1 VRPRATSRSNRR
13 STSCPTNCR
22 STRSSCGYST
32 TRKFIRS
39 PVCPGRARR
48 CENAFSRAPNDS
60 AGQSAIRA
68 SGPCA
73 TAINNNGQIVGA
85 IYLSTG
91 SDAAVYSNGV
101 WTDLGAFPGAVGT
114 KATGINLAGQIVG
127 TAVFRQVSYEPPIPG
142 KHVPFIVSNG
152 ALVDLNTLIPTNT
165 GFTLT
170 DALGINGSGQI
181 VCDATNSSGFT
192 HAVLLTPK

>member
-1 VRPRATSRSNRR
+1 M
-13 STSCPTNCR
+13 
-22 STRSSCGYST
+22 
-32 TRKFIRS
+32 
-39 PVCPGRARR
+39 
-48 CENAFSRAPNDS
+48 
-60 AGQSAIRA
+60 
-68 SGPCA
+68 
-73 TAINNNGQIVGA
+73 
-85 IYLSTG
+85 
-91 SDAAVYSNGV
+91 
-101 WTDLGAFPGAVGT
+101 
-114 KATGINLAGQIVG
+114 
-127 TAVFRQVSYEPPIPG
+127 SYEPPIPG